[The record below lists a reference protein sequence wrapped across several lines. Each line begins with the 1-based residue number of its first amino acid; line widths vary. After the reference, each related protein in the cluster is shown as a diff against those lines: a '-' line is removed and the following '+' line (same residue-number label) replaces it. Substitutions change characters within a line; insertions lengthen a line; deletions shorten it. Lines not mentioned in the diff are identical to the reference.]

1 MINRDI
7 EVNDFGRTRDGRDIH
22 LITITNSNGTV
33 MELTDMGAS
42 LVSLYVSDRNGE
54 MADVVLGH
62 RSGECYERYNGDLF
76 GTIVGRNANRISGH
90 SFTLNGIRYELADNC
105 RGLNIHSGPFLY
117 GERLWEYE
125 ILDNEEGS
133 GIVFSLFSPD
143 GDQGM
148 PGNLN
153 VSVSYILSEDNS
165 VIIRYNAISDKDT
178 VINLTNHSYFNLNG
192 HDSGSID
199 EHYLWINAE
208 YSTYSLTDDMSDM
221 CFHDIIGTSMD
232 FTVMKPI
239 GECVN
244 SSYKPVKRCRGLDHN
259 FCIRNGGGEVVH
271 AARLESRLSGRR
283 LDVYTDRPG
292 LQVYTA
298 NGINNKFTIK
308 NNAQY
313 MPRCG
318 IALETQHYPDA
329 VNHPEFPSP
338 FVRTGERFDS
348 CTVYRFSLTD
358 EEHNNER

>member
-133 GIVFSLFSPD
+133 GIVFSLF
-143 GDQGM
+143 M
-148 PGNLN
+148 
-153 VSVSYILSEDNS
+153 
-165 VIIRYNAISDKDT
+165 
-178 VINLTNHSYFNLNG
+178 INY
-192 HDSGSID
+192 
-199 EHYLWINAE
+199 
-208 YSTYSLTDDMSDM
+208 
-221 CFHDIIGTSMD
+221 
-232 FTVMKPI
+232 
-239 GECVN
+239 
-244 SSYKPVKRCRGLDHN
+244 GLDASAFIKDN
-259 FCIRNGGGEVVH
+259 QEIVTKYEAIEYPTVQDYIEAYNYNKKYES
-271 AARLESRLSGRR
+271 ARLLATDEVGKNLKKID
-283 LDVYTDRPG
+283 DVKMLG
-292 LQVYTA
+292 KILENA
-298 NGINNKFTIK
+298 K
-308 NNAQY
+308 NAQK
-313 MPRCG
+313 
-318 IALETQHYPDA
+318 D
-329 VNHPEFPSP
+329 
-338 FVRTGERFDS
+338 
-348 CTVYRFSLTD
+348 
-358 EEHNNER
+358 